1 MSIDWTKI
9 AGYREDMTADEKL
22 ALLDSQEEENQPPAE
37 PEPEKQ
43 APAQPEPEQQ
53 PPAKPTSGL
62 ISKVQFDKVA
72 SELAKVKKEL
82 RARMTAEE
90 QKEADRMANDEAMR
104 LELEALRKEK
114 TLNSYKASYLAQ
126 GYDERNAED
135 AATALADGDMDTV
148 FALMKKQAVI
158 TEKALRAKILK
169 EIPVPP
175 AGDPPNADLEKKKEL
190 ESLRASFGLPP
201 LK

>member
-1 MSIDWTKI
+1 MSFDWTKI

-22 ALLDSQEEENQPPAE
+22 ALLDTQEEETPAPIPTEPEVEQPPV
-37 PEPEKQ
+37 
-43 APAQPEPEQQ
+43 
-53 PPAKPTSGL
+53 KPTPHM

-126 GYDERNAED
+126 GYDERTAED
-135 AATALADGDMDTV
+135 AATAMADGDMDTV
-148 FALMKKQAVI
+148 FALMKKQAAN

-175 AGDPPNADLEKKKEL
+175 AGENPSADMEKKKEM